1 MNDFELRRLSDDLR
15 QIKQMLYAFHKGT
28 KHLHYVDSY
37 SYGRTEANDDPFIVF
52 YPVGDHL
59 QKKACK
65 VYKED
70 FGKLPSTINTNVPA
84 DAIDYGTKDKAA
96 KRGELHECPV
106 MCILTVNGKDTQ
118 MGPEKRFY
126 AVLWAKGVNMTND
139 ADPQVDQGENEQEAP
154 VTKPQNGQQRRQQ
167 SKADQAPK
175 HKGNGQQR
183 STQPAHGNG
192 KATSTGKNQG
202 RPIYDAPDGSRP
214 TETENGKPVN
224 NKATPHQI
232 GSIEEQA
239 QQAFGDQWRKALD
252 LDMAFVPE
260 AYQVEWLADLHTDI
274 ATQVLKRFRQYV
286 WMMAAVK
293 GLHEEGWSA
302 ALRAGVEYVSQE
314 RTASFVHLT
323 DKELSDLI
331 NLFNSEKDAARKA
344 AA

>member
-70 FGKLPSTINTNVPA
+70 FAKLPSTINTNVPA

-96 KRGELHECPV
+96 KRGELYECPV

-126 AVLWAKGVNMTND
+126 TVLWAKGVNVTDD
-139 ADPQVDQGENEQEAP
+139 ADPRIDQDEDEQEAP
-154 VTKPQNGQQRRQQ
+154 ATKPQNGQQRQQQRQP
-167 SKADQAPK
+167 DQAPK
-175 HKGNGQQR
+175 QTDNGQQR
-183 STQPAHGNG
+183 PTQPAQG
-192 KATSTGKNQG
+192 KGKTDTYKEFTG
-202 RPIYDAPDGSRP
+202 RPMYDAPDGSRP
-214 TETENGKPVN
+214 TETESGKPVN
-224 NKATPHQI
+224 QKASPHQI
-232 GSIEEQA
+232 QSIEEQA
-239 QQAFGDQWRKALD
+239 QEAFGDHWQKALNLD
-252 LDMAFVPE
+252 LEFVPE
-260 AYQVEWLADLHTDI
+260 DYKAEWLADLHADI

-286 WMMAAVK
+286 WMMKAVK
-293 GLHEEGWSA
+293 GLHSEGWSA